1 MLVKFF
7 QLSSSHQIII
17 NCAAYQI
24 ESLFSLCIFLNQY
37 SFAGSTPWKINQE
50 VLDLVI
56 KVFMNQSNHESILN
70 DLSISRNPELLE
82 EPTMDESI
90 KHEGNLSGAID
101 NKTGT

>member
-1 MLVKFF
+1 MSLIAQPMRLV
-7 QLSSSHQIII
+7 
-17 NCAAYQI
+17 Y
-24 ESLFSLCIFLNQY
+24 FLNQY
-37 SFAGSTPWKINQE
+37 CFVGSTPWKINQE

-90 KHEGNLSGAID
+90 KHEGNLSGGID
-101 NKTGT
+101 NKTSRR